1 MNRTDRD
8 VVLVNPA
15 ARGAPADLAQTLRVR
30 FPGARVW
37 ATQGPGHATEL
48 ARRALAEGVDP
59 EGRVVACGG
68 DGTFRE
74 VATAVG
80 SERCL
85 GLLPTGTVNLV
96 AAELGIPQ
104 GLDDALA
111 VLAHGEP
118 VPIYP
123 GVADTQNG
131 STLFFIGVS
140 AGPDADAV
148 HGVGRLGKKWLGRY
162 AYAAAFA
169 KRLATP
175 VRADVR
181 WECEGRRG
189 ACGQFI
195 AVRMPRY
202 GGRYR
207 ISQTCSL
214 FAPGLEA
221 LCVDGARWGVLRFFW
236 SVLRSDPRPARGVE
250 RWKVSEMRVELPA
263 HGRVQVDGDALIA
276 QTLRL
281 RAACEP
287 VHVIGPAG
295 FPPGRTGPR
304 SGVAVSRSAV
314 DSAGSR
320 R

>member
-8 VVLVNPA
+8 VFLVNPA
-15 ARGAPADLAQTLRVR
+15 SRTAPADLAHRLRAR

-37 ATQGPGHATEL
+37 VTNGPGHATEL

-59 EGRVVACGG
+59 AGHVVACGG

-104 GLDDALA
+104 GLENALA
-111 VLAHGEP
+111 MLAHGEP

-123 GVADTQNG
+123 GAADMEGG

-148 HGVGRLGKKWLGRY
+148 HGVGPREKKRLGRY

-169 KRLATP
+169 RRLAAPVTP
-175 VRADVR
+175 DVR
-181 WECEGRRG
+181 WEGEGRSG
-189 ACGQFI
+189 SCAQFI
-195 AVRMPRY
+195 ALRMPRY

-207 ISQTCSL
+207 ISETCSL

-221 LCVDGARWGVLRFFW
+221 LCVDGARGAVLRFFW
-236 SVLRSDPRPARGVE
+236 SVFRSDPRHARGVE

-281 RAACEP
+281 RSAYEP
-287 VHVIGPAG
+287 VQVIGP
-295 FPPGRTGPR
+295 PR
-304 SGVAVSRSAV
+304 GK
-314 DSAGSR
+314 G
-320 R
+320 